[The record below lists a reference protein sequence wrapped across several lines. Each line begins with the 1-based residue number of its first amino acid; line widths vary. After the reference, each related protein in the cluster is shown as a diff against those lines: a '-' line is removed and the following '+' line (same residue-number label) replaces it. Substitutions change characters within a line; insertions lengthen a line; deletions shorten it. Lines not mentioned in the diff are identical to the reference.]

1 MTSEEINRTI
11 EFIIN
16 QWAEFSLGMQDLKK
30 RNEEFSRE
38 MQQLKEQTARFELW
52 AAEVVEIQSRR
63 LDQNEERIR
72 QNEAAIRL
80 SEAAIR
86 QNEAAI
92 RQNEAQIRQNEAQ
105 IRQNEAQ
112 IRQNAEG
119 LSKQDKRYEV
129 ELVEQRRVN
138 DAILSRIDLIID
150 RLVPPKN

>member
-38 MQQLKEQTARFELW
+38 IQQLKEQTDRFELW

-105 IRQNEAQ
+105 IRQN
-112 IRQNAEG
+112 AEG

-129 ELVEQRRVN
+129 ELAEQRRVN

>member
-105 IRQNEAQ
+105 IRQN
-112 IRQNAEG
+112 AEG